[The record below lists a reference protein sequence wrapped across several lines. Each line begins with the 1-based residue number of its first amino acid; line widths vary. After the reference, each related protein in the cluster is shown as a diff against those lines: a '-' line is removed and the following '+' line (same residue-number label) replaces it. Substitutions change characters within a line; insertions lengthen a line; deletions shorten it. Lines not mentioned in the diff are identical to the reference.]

1 MPRREASGVTT
12 LPFIIRKEAFISA
25 QSKKLVEQ
33 IVLKKIFGK
42 NRT

>member
-25 QSKKLVEQ
+25 QDKKLVEQ
-33 IVLKKIFGK
+33 ARAQKDF
-42 NRT
+42 